1 MKWKKISFWL
11 IFIFI
16 LGSLLNFGINDWIK
30 NSLPNFISK
39 RNDTP
44 YNFNYADVSYS
55 LFERQMIISN
65 INISPK
71 SKKKGIYTINVN
83 KITIHGVKFL
93 RFIIFKDLAANLIE
107 IDYPNILIKQ
117 NIDSFNHKNDSVK
130 YNLGN
135 SIQIEKFV
143 INKGNLALYNTS
155 DGIKKASLTNLNLS
169 LSGVLWDIANK
180 EKRIPITYNKIK
192 LEVSD
197 VFYQLNEIHHLQL
210 KKLKF
215 EDGYIQTDQIILHPD
230 ITEEQFKNEKY
241 YQKSL
246 LNINIPTAKIKN
258 LDWGYDKDD
267 FFFLKTSK
275 IEVDST
281 SIVIKEKSLNKP
293 TKNIT
298 AHIDRIIPFNLNI
311 DTIQI
316 LNSKLNFNNHI
327 TSNNINIIIQKIVN
341 KINDKITLESLKL
354 YNNSLIIYQQNNTE
368 YTHNNRNNFTYLF
381 DDILE
386 IKNFTIANTHI
397 QYVNEN
403 KKPILEMG
411 NMNYSIN
418 DININTIFTNTK
430 KYIPFSYSD
439 YKLEA
444 DDIVYSGIKYHT
456 FKIGKMLLKDN
467 EFLASKIH
475 IIPTITTPVFSGSND
490 SKDLFKIYVDY
501 LKIPIVN
508 WNITDNKFNLQ
519 APFIVINEMN
529 ASIYRNPS
537 VKLNSKKIHLN
548 NYDLNTDIHID
559 KFSIN
564 KSSLNQYNAAN
575 GELITSIK
583 DLKLQLYTIT
593 LEDSSNENP
602 LDLPFSFSKFNLTGK
617 NIFHDMGNHTIHTN
631 YLMLTNSSLYATH
644 IKIKPKKEQLDLMKK
659 RGIDA
664 YTINIPKVNIPKLN
678 FKLTNH
684 NIEFAAPLVSFEK
697 MDVTIHQ
704 FDLPKKLY
712 IPTYKSFLS
721 EKLRKLKFKL
731 NLKEV
736 NFLNSSLTYE
746 EESLNKKTGKIFFT
760 DINAKVKN
768 IIGGYKFS
776 YLPDVTINFKSKF
789 MNSGKLTA
797 IWKFNTL
804 NKNDNFIVKGS
815 IVGLA
820 AEQIDNFIKPYLNI
834 SFKGYIKKVSFNYYG
849 DNTYG
854 YGSFGMDYKNL
865 KIAFYKKN
873 GKKEKKMM
881 SSLAN
886 LAIKKNS
893 KDSLKISEI
902 KKVERAKDKS
912 FFNFIWKL
920 TLKGLKE
927 TLSIF

>member
-1 MKWKKISFWL
+1 
-11 IFIFI
+11 
-16 LGSLLNFGINDWIK
+16 
-30 NSLPNFISK
+30 
-39 RNDTP
+39 
-44 YNFNYADVSYS
+44 
-55 LFERQMIISN
+55 MIISN

-258 LDWGYDKDD
+258 LDWGYNKDD

-327 TSNNINIIIQKIVN
+327 TSNNININIQKIVN

-368 YTHNNRNNFTYLF
+368 YTHNYRNNFTYLY

-418 DININTIFTNTK
+418 DININTIITNTK

-444 DDIVYSGIKYHT
+444 DDIVYSGIK
-456 FKIGKMLLKDN
+456 
-467 EFLASKIH
+467 
-475 IIPTITTPVFSGSND
+475 
-490 SKDLFKIYVDY
+490 
-501 LKIPIVN
+501 
-508 WNITDNKFNLQ
+508 
-519 APFIVINEMN
+519 
-529 ASIYRNPS
+529 
-537 VKLNSKKIHLN
+537 
-548 NYDLNTDIHID
+548 
-559 KFSIN
+559 
-564 KSSLNQYNAAN
+564 
-575 GELITSIK
+575 
-583 DLKLQLYTIT
+583 
-593 LEDSSNENP
+593 
-602 LDLPFSFSKFNLTGK
+602 
-617 NIFHDMGNHTIHTN
+617 
-631 YLMLTNSSLYATH
+631 
-644 IKIKPKKEQLDLMKK
+644 
-659 RGIDA
+659 
-664 YTINIPKVNIPKLN
+664 
-678 FKLTNH
+678 
-684 NIEFAAPLVSFEK
+684 
-697 MDVTIHQ
+697 
-704 FDLPKKLY
+704 
-712 IPTYKSFLS
+712 
-721 EKLRKLKFKL
+721 
-731 NLKEV
+731 
-736 NFLNSSLTYE
+736 
-746 EESLNKKTGKIFFT
+746 
-760 DINAKVKN
+760 
-768 IIGGYKFS
+768 
-776 YLPDVTINFKSKF
+776 
-789 MNSGKLTA
+789 
-797 IWKFNTL
+797 
-804 NKNDNFIVKGS
+804 
-815 IVGLA
+815 
-820 AEQIDNFIKPYLNI
+820 
-834 SFKGYIKKVSFNYYG
+834 
-849 DNTYG
+849 
-854 YGSFGMDYKNL
+854 
-865 KIAFYKKN
+865 
-873 GKKEKKMM
+873 
-881 SSLAN
+881 
-886 LAIKKNS
+886 
-893 KDSLKISEI
+893 
-902 KKVERAKDKS
+902 
-912 FFNFIWKL
+912 
-920 TLKGLKE
+920 
-927 TLSIF
+927 